1 MFEIHLPLL
10 KRYQSI
16 AGIAGG
22 IGFCLGIV
30 IPGIGILAWN
40 WQCPFGSGIFHT
52 LGFLALTGLISAIV
66 LGNLAA
72 FILVRIA
79 KFRHA
84 SQKTR
89 KKIGDID
96 GN

>member
-1 MFEIHLPLL
+1 MFEIHLPSL
-10 KRYQSI
+10 KRYQNI

-22 IGFCLGIV
+22 IGFCLGII
-30 IPGIGILAWN
+30 IPGIGILVWN
-40 WQCPFGSGIFHT
+40 WQCPFGNGILQT
-52 LGFLALTGLISAIV
+52 VSFLALTGLISAMV

-79 KFRHA
+79 KFRHS
-84 SQKTR
+84 SQKTP
-89 KKIGDID
+89 KKTGDID